1 MKSRSKLAMDS
12 IVNSRDNLLI
22 IVPPFINSLLPSI
35 VLLNERFKSGLIT
48 HLTLLTLESVGELGD
63 VIERYSSVLFID
75 PPLIMNFRS
84 IEERLHGKSIIVV
97 SNHDVDWVNAE
108 VSIEYTDSLSQ
119 TMWQL
124 LGNELGRDSRR
135 FLEASIIYESTII
148 PNYDLS
154 SFNAWSVT
162 DPINYPALPGI
173 LRLPLSTALSR
184 AFSPAIPGIT
194 GNESEAKNLV
204 KAVTKKVDATYR
216 DLGEEQVM
224 DLFKYLSDLILRAG
238 LRGDYLDKLMLGNRK
253 WIDSNIDVLDSILAI
268 EAQLVLWEYV
278 NGIMAPILNPEGV
291 KDVDGLA
298 TKYVVMLGN
307 YVGKIDK
314 AGSIDIDHGPSLTLI
329 DRLCS
334 IMNFRSERQ
343 GVNFVFR
350 DSPYQVTCIFNEGEE
365 VRDAQLMFKRPGYSI
380 AIRGVFGED

>member
-84 IEERLHGKSIIVV
+84 IEERLHGKSIIVM
-97 SNHDVDWVNAE
+97 SNHEVDWVNAE

-124 LGNELGRDSRR
+124 LGNELDRDSRR
-135 FLEASIIYESTII
+135 FLEASIIYESAII

-162 DPINYPALPGI
+162 DPINYPA
-173 LRLPLSTALSR
+173 
-184 AFSPAIPGIT
+184 
-194 GNESEAKNLV
+194 
-204 KAVTKKVDATYR
+204 
-216 DLGEEQVM
+216 
-224 DLFKYLSDLILRAG
+224 
-238 LRGDYLDKLMLGNRK
+238 
-253 WIDSNIDVLDSILAI
+253 
-268 EAQLVLWEYV
+268 
-278 NGIMAPILNPEGV
+278 
-291 KDVDGLA
+291 
-298 TKYVVMLGN
+298 
-307 YVGKIDK
+307 
-314 AGSIDIDHGPSLTLI
+314 
-329 DRLCS
+329 
-334 IMNFRSERQ
+334 
-343 GVNFVFR
+343 
-350 DSPYQVTCIFNEGEE
+350 
-365 VRDAQLMFKRPGYSI
+365 
-380 AIRGVFGED
+380 